1 MQVILALSHMRS
13 CMTVYDKALNTKLYK
28 LELLTDD
35 VYKMDST
42 ANPF

>member
-1 MQVILALSHMRS
+1 
-13 CMTVYDKALNTKLYK
+13 MTVFDKALNTKLYK

-42 ANPF
+42 ANFIQ